1 MLRWS
6 IVQLRLMMKMKKR
19 LSHQISTILYMA
31 DICKQM
37 LLYIVLLSQCDS
49 LLFIQI
55 IYMVSAETVHAAVLP
70 LDASKSEKGDQH
82 APVSSA

>member
-1 MLRWS
+1 
-6 IVQLRLMMKMKKR
+6 MKMKKR

-49 LLFIQI
+49 RLFIQI
-55 IYMVSAETVHAAVLP
+55 IYLSVR
-70 LDASKSEKGDQH
+70 
-82 APVSSA
+82 